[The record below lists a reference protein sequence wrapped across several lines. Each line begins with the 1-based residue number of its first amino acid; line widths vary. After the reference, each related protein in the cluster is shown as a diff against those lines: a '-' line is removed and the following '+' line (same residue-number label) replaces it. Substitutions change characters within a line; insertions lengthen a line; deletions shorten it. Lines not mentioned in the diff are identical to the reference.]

1 MKLTKLIDDT
11 NKFGLVFLTQC
22 VVIKKTYSYSNSFPY
37 IYIPE
42 ILVSKY

>member
-11 NKFGLVFLTQC
+11 NKFGLGFLTQC
-22 VVIKKTYSYSNSFPY
+22 VVIKTYSY